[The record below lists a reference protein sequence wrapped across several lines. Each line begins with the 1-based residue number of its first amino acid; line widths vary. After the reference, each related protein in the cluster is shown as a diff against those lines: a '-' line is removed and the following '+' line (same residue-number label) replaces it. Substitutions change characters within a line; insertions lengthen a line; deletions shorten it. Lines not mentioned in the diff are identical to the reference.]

1 MKIIFL
7 DLDDIKNPLLSAG
20 QARATLEV
28 GSRFAKMGHKVVSI
42 CSKYPNYKDRVENGI
57 EYIHIGLNT
66 GNIQVNNAFY
76 ILSLPFVVARLQAD
90 IIIECF
96 TAPISSLFSPLFT
109 KIPVVA
115 LPTVFAGEQFSKKYH
130 LPFVWFEA
138 LGCKL
143 YKYFM
148 PYIDTDETLF
158 RKYNKTAISRMIPQ
172 GVGDEYFK
180 IKQKKGKYILYLGRL
195 DTVQKG
201 IDLLLKAYKSV
212 ANKIKYPLIIAG
224 GGPDEEKLKKMA
236 SDLGLN
242 SKVTFVGMVKGETK
256 YKLLSEAHLVAFPSR
271 YDNLPLFSIE
281 AIASGLPL
289 VTFDIPEFG
298 WLKPEFSFQAKAF
311 NIRDYGQLLLSA
323 SKSAKLP
330 DMKKFARN
338 YAKRFKWQKVAKQ
351 MTDFFEEIL
360 KKEAK
365 I

>member
-1 MKIIFL
+1 MKIVFL
-7 DLDDIKNPLLSAG
+7 DLDDIKNPQLAAG

-42 CSKYPNYKDRVENGI
+42 CSKYPGYKDRTENGI
-57 EYIHIGLNT
+57 KYIHIGVNT

-76 ILSLPFVVARLQAD
+76 ILTLPFVVATLKAD

-115 LPTVFAGEQFSKKYH
+115 LPTVFAGKQFSEKYH

-180 IKQKKGKYILYLGRL
+180 IKQREGKYILYLGRL
-195 DTVQKG
+195 DKAQKG
-201 IDLLLKAYKSV
+201 IDLLLKAYKTV
-212 ANKIKYPLIIAG
+212 ANKIKYPLVIAG
-224 GGPDEEKLKKMA
+224 GGPDELKLKKMVT
-236 SDLGLN
+236 DLGLE
-242 SKVTFVGMVKGETK
+242 SKVTFAGMVKGEVK
-256 YKLLSEAHLVAFPSR
+256 NKLLSEAHFVAFPSR

-281 AIASGLPL
+281 AIAAGLPL
-289 VTFDIPEFG
+289 VTFSIPEFG
-298 WLKPEFSFQAKAF
+298 WLKPEFSFQAKPF
-311 NIRDYGQLLLSA
+311 NTREYGQLLLST
-323 SKSAKLP
+323 SKSAKLS

-338 YAKRFKWQKVAKQ
+338 YAKKFKWQKVAEQ
-351 MTDFFEEIL
+351 MVSFFEEIL
-360 KKEAK
+360 KMEAK